1 MDTCARLSQRLR
13 FCVGQQKKLKLEKK
27 LEPDMM
33 EVLESLIDLF
43 PTGSE
48 VKLFSNDESSF

>member
-13 FCVGQQKKLKLEKK
+13 FCAGQQKKLKLEKK